1 MSSKSISFFDDNYL
15 QSNYNIREIIL
26 NQKLNKQDLIELYK
40 LLLMKL
46 KEINI
51 DYNTVENIVSIIENN
66 EDDNMNIMDNIEN
79 DIESGNNSL
88 IINYDKNQL
97 NITGHYSYQF
107 LSGFLIDIIDIIIN
121 KY

>member
-1 MSSKSISFFDDNYL
+1 MSSKSISFFGDNYL